1 MSLALPWARGRAAE
15 RRQGGT
21 LSRPAPAN
29 ARAAA
34 LMPVAQFVYFVF
46 LMMIFIGQEP
56 FSPRN
61 QEQLVAMAAS
71 NDGSDPFKQVFF
83 IGFALILTFLELSR
97 RYEQQYRF
105 TYWPILAMLA
115 WFLLSCAWAV
125 EPFVSFKRVMQQVI
139 VVYITFV
146 SLTLLGPERIY
157 RTLVAAL
164 VLSLLICWISL
175 PLTQHAVHPPT
186 ESDKALIGAWR
197 GFFFHKNIAGAVM
210 ALTFVVTAHA
220 FFTTRKWYFAL
231 FSVMAF
237 VFVVGTKSKTSL
249 ALCFGILAVSS
260 IYRYLSQSV
269 ARRAIL
275 LLLVGVGMLVF
286 LALYIAFQ
294 PLIER
299 LFADPTSFTGRVSI
313 WQVAIDYL
321 ADHPYLGAGF
331 GGFWQVGVHSPAHD
345 YLNQQFQ
352 LLTAHS
358 HNGYLE
364 ILVTTGP
371 VGLALLLV
379 SFVVLP
385 AWWFLTG
392 ATRQNATLLATAFA
406 IWSFVI
412 YQNLLETS
420 FFDKDRQVWVIFLA
434 SMAIAHASF
443 KTTEHPTWRRRFAPD
458 DQRRPAGERRRAY
471 ATASGGVS

>member
-1 MSLALPWARGRAAE
+1 MSLALPWGRGQSTE
-15 RRQGGT
+15 RRQGPPLPHKAREG
-21 LSRPAPAN
+21 SRAE
-29 ARAAA
+29 A
-34 LMPVAQFVYFVF
+34 LMPLAQFVYFVF

-61 QEQLVAMAAS
+61 QEQLVAMAAN
-71 NDGSDPFKQVFF
+71 NDGSDPFKQAFF
-83 IGFALILTFLELSR
+83 IGFALLLTLLELSR
-97 RYEQQYRF
+97 RYELQYRF
-105 TYWPILAMLA
+105 TYWPLVLMLG
-115 WFLLSCAWAV
+115 WFLITCSWGV
-125 EPFVSFKRVMQQVI
+125 DPFVSFKRAMQQVI
-139 VVYITFV
+139 VIYITFL
-146 SLTLLGPERIY
+146 SLALIGPERIY

-164 VLSLLICWISL
+164 VVSLLICWISL
-175 PLTQHAVHPPT
+175 PITPHAVHPPT
-186 ESDKALIGAWR
+186 ENDKALIGAWR

-210 ALTFVVTAHA
+210 ALTFVVTAHV

-260 IYRYLSQSV
+260 VYRYLSQTV

-275 LLLVGVGMLVF
+275 LLLVGVGMLLF

-294 PLIER
+294 PVVER
-299 LFADPTSFTGRVSI
+299 LFADPTAFTGRVSI

-331 GGFWQVGVHSPAHD
+331 GGFWQVGANSPAYL

-352 LLTAHS
+352 TLTAHS

-371 VGLALLLV
+371 IGLVMLLL
-379 SFVVLP
+379 SFVALP

-392 ATRQNATLLATAFA
+392 ATKQNAALLATAFA

-434 SMAIAHASF
+434 AMAIAHASY
-443 KTTEHPTWRRRFAPD
+443 KSAERPGWHRRGGDALV
-458 DQRRPAGERRRAY
+458 RRGAGWSRRVTSSGE
-471 ATASGGVS
+471 TA

>member
-1 MSLALPWARGRAAE
+1 MSHALPWSRGRVAERHPPARGEAAK
-15 RRQGGT
+15 
-21 LSRPAPAN
+21 AN
-29 ARAAA
+29 AT
-34 LMPVAQFVYFVF
+34 LIPVAQLVYFVF

-71 NDGSDPFKQVFF
+71 NDGSDIFKQAFF
-83 IGFALILTFLELSR
+83 IGFALLLTLIELSR
-97 RYEQQYRF
+97 RYPLQYRF
-105 TYWPILAMLA
+105 TYWPMMLMLG
-115 WFLLSCAWAV
+115 WFLITCSWGV
-125 EPFVSFKRVMQQVI
+125 DPFVSFKRVMQQVI
-139 VVYITFV
+139 VVYITFMA
-146 SLTLLGPERIY
+146 LALLGPERIY

-164 VLSLLICWISL
+164 VVSLLICWISL
-175 PLTQHAVHPPT
+175 PLTPHAVHPPT

-220 FFTTRKWYFAL
+220 FFTTRNWAFAL
-231 FSVMAF
+231 FAVMAF

-249 ALCFGILAVSS
+249 ALCFGILAVSA
-260 IYRYLSQSV
+260 IYRYLSQTV
-269 ARRAIL
+269 ARRAVL
-275 LLLVGVGMLVF
+275 LLLVGLGMLLF

-294 PLIER
+294 PFVER
-299 LFADPTSFTGRVSI
+299 LFADPTAFTGRVSI
-313 WQVAIDYL
+313 WKVAIDYL

-331 GGFWQVGVHSPAHD
+331 GGFWQVGTISPAHH
-345 YLNQQFQ
+345 YLNQKFQ
-352 LLTAHS
+352 MLTAHS

-371 VGLALLLV
+371 IGLVLLLV

-392 ATRQNATLLATAFA
+392 ATRENATLLATSFA
-406 IWSFVI
+406 IWSFVV

-434 SMAIAHASF
+434 ALAIAHASY
-443 KTTEHPTWRRRFAPD
+443 KTAERTDWRRREGAARGGRSWS
-458 DQRRPAGERRRAY
+458 RRLPAH
-471 ATASGGVS
+471 GVTTK

>member
-1 MSLALPWARGRAAE
+1 MSLALPWGRGRVAE
-15 RRQGGT
+15 RRQGPP
-21 LSRPAPAN
+21 PARGERHDT
-29 ARAAA
+29 RATA
-34 LMPVAQFVYFVF
+34 LIPVAQFVYFVF

-61 QEQLVAMAAS
+61 QEQLVAMASS

-83 IGFALILTFLELSR
+83 IGFALLLTLIELSR
-97 RYEQQYRF
+97 RYELQYRF
-105 TYWPILAMLA
+105 TYWPMVLMLG
-115 WFLLSCAWAV
+115 WFLITCAWGV
-125 EPFVSFKRVMQQVI
+125 DPFVSFKRVMQQVI

-146 SLTLLGPERIY
+146 SLALLGPERIY

-175 PLTQHAVHPPT
+175 PLTPHAVHPPT

-220 FFTTRKWYFAL
+220 FFTTRKWYYAL

-249 ALCFGILAVSS
+249 ALCFGILAVSAV
-260 IYRYLSQSV
+260 YRYLSQSV

-275 LLLVGVGMLVF
+275 LLLVGLGMLVF
-286 LALYIAFQ
+286 LALYITFQ

-331 GGFWQVGVHSPAHD
+331 GGFWQVGANSPAHD

-352 LLTAHS
+352 MLTAHS

-371 VGLALLLV
+371 IGLVLLLV

-392 ATRQNATLLATAFA
+392 ATRHNATLLATSFA

-434 SMAIAHASF
+434 AMAIAHASY
-443 KTTEHPTWRRRFAPD
+443 KAAEPERWQRRFATP
-458 DQRRPAGERRRAY
+458 ERR
-471 ATASGGVS
+471 GVGWTRLAPPPRGTRTS